1 MSTILDIKPVEKI
14 VQVAKLSDSNKSELL
29 RFLGIMREK
38 KEFEKLKAMKEV
50 ADAKYRVKSFSRQV
64 REIERNIAKVKVDQ
78 PVKTFYIPEP
88 VPEPIPEP
96 VPIEVIKPIEP
107 NNTMFAKT
115 DVVIPV
121 NNGYDISFHKKYWQ
135 CEKCDVKPF
144 PAKKLLK
151 LHISESHSY

>member
-1 MSTILDIKPVEKI
+1 MATILDIKPVEKI

-64 REIERNIAKVKVDQ
+64 REIERNIAKVKVNQ
-78 PVKTFYIPEP
+78 PVKTFYIAEP
-88 VPEPIPEP
+88 VSEPIPEP

-107 NNTMFAKT
+107 NNTMFSKA
-115 DVVIPV
+115 DVIIPV
-121 NNGYDISFHKKYWQ
+121 NIGFDIRSKKSWK
-135 CEKCDVKPF
+135 CEKCSVEPF